1 MILASSNVQR
11 RYRPTPI
18 LGQVT
23 AVKRPNADGYLK
35 ESHLIASLIVGEGG
49 LPYLGLEVGHDLGA
63 EPFELL

>member
-1 MILASSNVQR
+1 MCSAGIDQR
-11 RYRPTPI
+11 RYWS
-18 LGQVT
+18 QVT
-23 AVKRPNADGYLK
+23 AVKRPNAYGYLK